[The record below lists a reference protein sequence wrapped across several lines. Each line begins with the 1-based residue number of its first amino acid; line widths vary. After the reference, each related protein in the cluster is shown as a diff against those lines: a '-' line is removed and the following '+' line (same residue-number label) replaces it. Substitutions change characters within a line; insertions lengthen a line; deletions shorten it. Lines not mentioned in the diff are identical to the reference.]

1 MSVLGSVVIY
11 DVDLFTSNISDFDPQ
26 HSKICPPSA
35 ETVSLVTL
43 RVMAAQPKF
52 VVHTPCKSLVPV
64 LFSFTENS
72 KQRNSECRGQK
83 NKSTL

>member
-11 DVDLFTSNISDFDPQ
+11 DVDLFTSKISDFDPQ

-43 RVMAAQPKF
+43 RVMAAQRKYF
-52 VVHTPCKSLVPV
+52 VHTPCKSLVQCCFP
-64 LFSFTENS
+64 LQKTENIGEKS
-72 KQRNSECRGQK
+72 LK
-83 NKSTL
+83 NPLPGAKN